1 MKININLSK
10 EFGVPEDVEF
20 TFGTGTMPYKIH
32 KNILYAKYQSGW
44 EESEEGLNAIN
55 GHDVHIIPNVITDAE
70 KVILENLSEEYRDGW
85 IARDETGYGE
95 IFAYSTEPYKS
106 GVSYG
111 IKEGNCVSL
120 PYEHLFPT
128 IQYDTG
134 AVKISVLLEQKKRS
148 KEGR

>member
-20 TFGTGTMPYKIH
+20 IFGAGTIPYKIY
-32 KNILYAKYQSGW
+32 KNILYVKYQSGW

-95 IFAYSTEPYKS
+95 IFAYSTEPYNDC
-106 GVSYG
+106 GIYG
-111 IKEGNCVSL
+111 NKDGHCFSI
-120 PYEHLFPT
+120 PYSHL
-128 IQYDTG
+128 
-134 AVKISVLLEQKKRS
+134 LN
-148 KEGR
+148 